1 MNITITDTTYAE
13 KTWERIKAARE
24 AAEAAGF
31 LYNGV
36 LFDSDP
42 VSIQRISGAVSLAML
57 AQAAGQ
63 PFSQTWTVAD
73 NTTMELDGPG
83 MLAIGVALGEHIS
96 AIFEKARDKRAEIAQ
111 ATTADQLDAIVW

>member
-1 MNITITDTTYAE
+1 MNITIADNGYAE

-24 AAEAAGF
+24 AAESSGF

-73 NTTMELDGPG
+73 NTTMELDAAG
-83 MLAIGVALGEHIS
+83 MLAVGVALGTHIS
-96 AIFEKARDKRAEIAQ
+96 VIFEKARDKRAAIAT
-111 ATTADQLDAIVW
+111 ATTADELDAITW

>member
-1 MNITITDTTYAE
+1 MNITITDNAYPE

-24 AAEAAGF
+24 AAESAGF

-42 VSIQRISGAVSLAML
+42 VSVQRITGAVSLAML

-83 MLAIGVALGEHIS
+83 MLALGVALGAHIS
-96 AIFEKARDKRAEIAQ
+96 AIFEKARDKRAEIAL
-111 ATTADQLDAIVW
+111 ATTADELDAIAW

>member
-1 MNITITDTTYAE
+1 MNITITDNAYPE

-24 AAEAAGF
+24 AAESAGF

-42 VSIQRISGAVSLAML
+42 VSVQRITGAVSLAML

-63 PFSQTWTVAD
+63 PFSQTWTVAN
-73 NTTMELDGPG
+73 NTTMDLDGPG
-83 MLAIGVALGEHIS
+83 MLALGVALGAHIS
-96 AIFEKARDKRAEIAQ
+96 AIFEKARDKRAEIAF
-111 ATTADQLDAIVW
+111 ATTADELDAIVW